1 MLQKCSVVDEN
12 KILAGLSVDDRNL
25 ALSVRRA
32 TGISDISKIVHTL
45 NVLKTLD
52 PQTVL
57 ALGRLDKSV
66 IASSLSG
73 NKRAQAMGV
82 RVLQQITDLMAKENS
97 AEKMAMKGVP
107 NSADQAKRPAPV
119 SSGTVRP
126 LGVQSLL
133 SLSFSG
139 PTEAPRMAGA
149 VGPPK
154 FPASSGAGLLPTPM
168 AMQQNSKQQNSK
180 AFSGAEFSGSGLLPT
195 PPRYTAIGNFPA
207 AKRKMAPPSDRFF
220 GAGPEPKRWR

>member
-1 MLQKCSVVDEN
+1 MLQKCSVLDES

-97 AEKMAMKGVP
+97 AEKMAIIGVP
-107 NSADQAKRPAPV
+107 SSADQAKRPAPV
-119 SSGTVRP
+119 SAGTARP

-139 PTEAPRMAGA
+139 STEGPRVAGA
-149 VGPPK
+149 VGPSQ
-154 FPASSGAGLLPTPM
+154 FPASSGAGLLPTPL
-168 AMQQNSKQQNSK
+168 AMQQNSK
-180 AFSGAEFSGSGLLPT
+180 AFSGAAFQGSGLLPT
-195 PPRYTAIGNFPA
+195 PPRHTAIGNFPA
-207 AKRKMAPPSDRFF
+207 AKRKMAPSSDRFF